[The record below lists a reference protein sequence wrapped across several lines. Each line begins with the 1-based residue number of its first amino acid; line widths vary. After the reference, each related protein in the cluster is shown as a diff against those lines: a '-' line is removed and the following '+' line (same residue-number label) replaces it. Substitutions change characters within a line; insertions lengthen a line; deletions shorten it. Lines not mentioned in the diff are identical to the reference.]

1 MRSSNAPV
9 PPDIIIHNY
18 GVKRMSAKASKKKS
32 PARKSSSK
40 KASAG
45 KAAANKKPSI
55 FKRFFAAIKQAF
67 KKNDNANVKFS
78 IRYKILLS
86 FIVPIVFIV
95 VIGVA
100 AYQKAESGMREKYE
114 ASTKETIKMAAS
126 QVDLVASYVKG
137 DATKYA
143 FDKELNKL
151 VKGFYDGDT
160 IRWKNI
166 NDQTN
171 SALMSSKTGNS
182 FVGHIHI
189 ITPSNLKM
197 YSTKT
202 ITVDGI
208 FDQYIE
214 FARDPENERTVIGW
228 IDSHPLIDE
237 AMGFKPSDE
246 FLMAYQALAEDRKY
260 VVVIDISKSAMQNFV
275 DEINLGEGSF
285 VGLVTAGGTELLGAS
300 AVDNELLKDSPMVVD
315 FAKQDFFRQART
327 EVEGGSESGVI
338 EITYGGQKCLFFYA
352 PCEVSGSMMVALVPL
367 GTVTAQAKSIS
378 VLTIIMVGIALI
390 VVLSIGFV
398 ITATIQNNVQRV
410 SGSLN
415 EVAKGD
421 LTVGVN
427 VRGRDEFQSLAGAA
441 NDMVSNTKKLVSKV
455 DAAAGGLEESA
466 EDVTKASEIL
476 GACSEDISDAISLI
490 NKGMERQSRHASE
503 VVDTTDHL
511 SDEIRNVS
519 IQVEKVKVILKE
531 TNDMISESVKII
543 RTLGDKALETTKAT
557 DAVGDSVKALTDETM
572 KINSFVGVI
581 KKISSQ
587 TRLLSLNASIEAAR
601 AGESGRGF
609 VVVADQIRNLADD
622 SSNAAGEINKLVDGI
637 NSQAESS
644 AISTEQARDIV
655 DEQSE
660 LVNRSIGIFN
670 NMQESIETLIGG
682 LGSIDSATLAADARR
697 AEAVNAVR
705 NIADIIKDNANNIQ
719 VVMDV
724 AVQLK
729 QNIDNLNR
737 TAKRLD
743 ESMDEMKS
751 EVAVFKI

>member
-1 MRSSNAPV
+1 
-9 PPDIIIHNY
+9 
-18 GVKRMSAKASKKKS
+18 MSAKTSKKKS
-32 PARKSSSK
+32 AAK
-40 KASAG
+40 KT
-45 KAAANKKPSI
+45 AAKKTAENKKPSV
-55 FKRFFAAIKQAF
+55 FKRLAAAVAQAF

-86 FIVPIVFIV
+86 FVVPIIFIV

-100 AYQKAESGMREKYE
+100 AYRKAESGMREKYE
-114 ASTKETIKMAAS
+114 ASTKETVRMAAS
-126 QVDLVASYVKG
+126 QIDLVSSYVKG

-160 IRWKNI
+160 LRWKNI

-171 SALMSSKTGNS
+171 SSIMSSKAGNS
-182 FVGHIHI
+182 FVGHFHI

-202 ITVDGI
+202 ITTNGI
-208 FDQYIE
+208 FEDYIN
-214 FARDPENERTVIGW
+214 FAKDPANERNVIAW
-228 IDSHPLIDE
+228 IDSHPMIDSV
-237 AMGFKPSDE
+237 MGFTPVDDY
-246 FLMAYQALAEDRKY
+246 FLSYQALAEDRKY
-260 VVVIDISKSAMQNFV
+260 LVVIDISMSAMQDFV

-285 VGLVTAGGTELLGAS
+285 VGIVTAGGKELLGSS
-300 AVDNELLKDSPMVVD
+300 AVDNELLKDNPMVVD
-315 FAKQDFFRQART
+315 FVKQDFYQQAQAAI
-327 EVEGGSESGVI
+327 EEDSQAGVI
-338 EITYGGQKCLFFYA
+338 EINYGGQKCLFFYS
-352 PCEVSGSMMVALVPL
+352 PCEVSKSMMVALVPL
-367 GTVTAQAKSIS
+367 ATVTAQAKSIS
-378 VLTIIMVGIALI
+378 VLTIIMVAIALI
-390 VVLSIGFV
+390 VVLSIGFY

-427 VRGRDEFQSLAGAA
+427 VKGKDEFQSLAGAA

-466 EDVTKASEIL
+466 DDVTKASEIL

-490 NKGMERQSRHASE
+490 NKGMERQSRHANE

-531 TNDMISESVKII
+531 TNEMINESVKII

-609 VVVADQIRNLADD
+609 GVVADQIRNLADD

-670 NMQESIETLIGG
+670 DMQSSIETLING
-682 LGSIDSATLAADARR
+682 LGSIDSATVAADARR
-697 AEAVNAVR
+697 AEAVTAVR
-705 NIADIIKDNANNIQ
+705 NIADIIKDNSNNIQ